1 LDEIGEMTLTM
12 QSKLLVVLQEQ
23 EIERLGGSH
32 PIKVNVRVIAA
43 SNKNLEHMIESGI
56 FREDLYYR
64 LNVVRIDL
72 PPLRKRIDDIPL
84 LCQHIIKRLNCCL
97 NTSIKEISSPALE
110 MLGSYTWPGNI
121 RELENVMERA
131 IILADMEKTQV
142 LDQRHF
148 VFIKKQLDLCRAAH
162 EQQGLKSA
170 VREFERDLIEKAL
183 QDSNYDRVRAAE
195 LLGIDLS
202 TLYRKLK
209 KYGYPA

>member
-1 LDEIGEMTLTM
+1 LPL
-12 QSKLLVVLQEQ
+12 KLSHWNLSS
-23 EIERLGGSH
+23 GSCF
-32 PIKVNVRVIAA
+32 P
-43 SNKNLEHMIESGI
+43 
-56 FREDLYYR
+56 
-64 LNVVRIDL
+64 
-72 PPLRKRIDDIPL
+72 
-84 LCQHIIKRLNCCL
+84 
-97 NTSIKEISSPALE
+97 SIKEISSPALE

>member
-1 LDEIGEMTLTM
+1 
-12 QSKLLVVLQEQ
+12 
-23 EIERLGGSH
+23 
-32 PIKVNVRVIAA
+32 
-43 SNKNLEHMIESGI
+43 
-56 FREDLYYR
+56 
-64 LNVVRIDL
+64 
-72 PPLRKRIDDIPL
+72 
-84 LCQHIIKRLNCCL
+84 LNCCL

>member
-1 LDEIGEMTLTM
+1 
-12 QSKLLVVLQEQ
+12 
-23 EIERLGGSH
+23 
-32 PIKVNVRVIAA
+32 
-43 SNKNLEHMIESGI
+43 
-56 FREDLYYR
+56 
-64 LNVVRIDL
+64 
-72 PPLRKRIDDIPL
+72 
-84 LCQHIIKRLNCCL
+84 
-97 NTSIKEISSPALE
+97 
-110 MLGSYTWPGNI
+110 
-121 RELENVMERA
+121 
-131 IILADMEKTQV
+131 MEKTQV